1 MEPWIKLYKKFT
13 QWQWYTDN
21 NVKIVFIHL
30 LLTANWQAKKWQGIV
45 IKPGELVTSYQSLA
59 SDLNMPLHCV
69 RRAVEKLVKT
79 NCVEKKSTNKY
90 TLLRLVNYSTYQ
102 SMPSTEEQT
111 NDIQM
116 PYNRQ
121 TNGTQTA
128 TTKEVKNKRIK
139 EGYIY
144 PSNYKRKNSFQD
156 YNDEV
161 TDFDIKIAKERIARY
176 KEEIE
181 NESRR

>member
-45 IKPGELVTSYQSLA
+45 INPGELVTSYQNLS
-59 SDLNMPLHCV
+59 SELNLPLHCV
-69 RRAVEKLVKT
+69 RRAIEKLVKT
-79 NCVEKKSTNKY
+79 NCVEKKSTNKF
-90 TLLRLVNYSTYQ
+90 TLLKLVNYTLYQ
-102 SMPSTEEQT
+102 SMPPAEEQT
-111 NDIQM
+111 NDTQTSIS
-116 PYNRQ
+116 RQ
-121 TNGTQTA
+121 TDGIQTA
-128 TTKEVKNKRIK
+128 TTKEIKNKRIK

-144 PSNYKRKNSFQD
+144 PRNNKRKNSFQD
-156 YNDEV
+156 YDDEV
-161 TDFDIKIAKERIARY
+161 TDFDIKIARERCNRY